1 MTNNPE
7 QKPRVSALSAGFQF
21 SVCVLMAMGLGA
33 YADKRLDCKP
43 WGVLG
48 GMVLGML
55 IATWSVLRPLWIE
68 ANEADRAPKPPKPDD
83 DL

>member
-1 MTNNPE
+1 MTENTE
-7 QKPRVSALSAGFQF
+7 KKPRISALSAGFQF
-21 SVCVLMAMGLGA
+21 SVCVLIAMALGT
-33 YADKRLDCKP
+33 YADKRLECKP

-68 ANEADRAPKPPKPDD
+68 ANDADRAPKPPKTDD
-83 DL
+83 EL